1 MNVKDKIL
9 KSAREEFLAKGY
21 ERASLRELTK
31 NAGYSV
37 AMIYKLFKSKDDL
50 FKQVVGDVKPNEAGA
65 RDFPEEFA
73 MILERY
79 LTMSDKLIKT
89 LAGLDP
95 EILLSLL

>member
-50 FKQVVGDVKPNEAGA
+50 FKQVIGDVKPDIDGA
-65 RDFPEEFA
+65 KKNPEEFA
-73 MILERY
+73 MLLERY
-79 LTMSDKLIKT
+79 LVMTDKLITT
-89 LAGLDP
+89 LAALEP